1 MREKQRQSRLRQQ
14 EAAQGMLAPMP
25 RETLFGDL
33 AEGTRLVAAGVVDR
47 HSERRETLRR
57 LDEALR
63 IVGACGIAD
72 DVGRLRSG

>member
-1 MREKQRQSRLRQQ
+1 
-14 EAAQGMLAPMP
+14 
-25 RETLFGDL
+25 
-33 AEGTRLVAAGVVDR
+33 VDR
-47 HSERRETLRR
+47 HSERREALRR